1 MGRRHDLSTRLAS
14 LGEIGDI
21 MTAMKNLA
29 FMETRKLASFL
40 SAQRLAVEAMENAIA
55 DFTSFYG
62 RNPQAE
68 TREICLLIG
77 SERSF
82 CGDFNVKLARTR
94 EEVLPG
100 IPVVA
105 VGNRLANLAPDILI
119 PGANVAEEVEP
130 VLASLVDALEK
141 MQGESGSALGI
152 TAIHHEEES
161 VKSRRLLP
169 LPDLPSPG
177 FSHPPLIQ
185 LEPFLLYEK
194 LSGHYLYVAL
204 HEVLYSSLMEE
215 NRHRIDHMENAISR
229 LKERVERLKKR
240 FNMMRQEEIIEEI
253 EVIMLSVDPPGIRR

>member
-14 LGEIGDI
+14 LVEIGDI

-40 SAQRLAVEAMENAIA
+40 SAQRIAVDAMENAIA
-55 DFTSFYG
+55 DFTSCYG
-62 RNPQAE
+62 RNPPAE

-82 CGDFNVKLARTR
+82 CGDFNAQLARAG
-94 EEVLPG
+94 EEILPG

-105 VGNRLANLAPDILI
+105 VGSRLANLAPDLLI

-130 VLASLVDALEK
+130 VLAALVDALEK
-141 MQGESGSALGI
+141 MQSAQGSALGI
-152 TAIHHEEES
+152 TAIHHEEGS

-177 FSHPPLIQ
+177 YSHPPLIH
-185 LEPFLLYEK
+185 LEPFDLYEK
-194 LSGHYLYVAL
+194 LSGQYLYVAL

-215 NRHRIDHMENAISR
+215 NRRRIDHMENAISR
-229 LKERVERLKKR
+229 LKEKVERLRMR
-240 FNMMRQEEIIEEI
+240 FNQMRQEEIIEEI
-253 EVIMLSVDPPGIRR
+253 EVIMLSVDPHASS